1 MKTITAI
8 IMDVLLVCFSVS
20 VLTWTAVGIQ
30 TMAQSRKEE
39 KRREQA
45 DKREA
50 ELHAKRMR
58 TLG

>member
-1 MKTITAI
+1 METITAI
-8 IMDVLLVCFSVS
+8 IMDVLLVCCSVS
-20 VLTWTAVGIQ
+20 VLTWTAGGIQ

-39 KRREQA
+39 KRREQT

-50 ELHAKRMR
+50 ELHAERMR

>member
-1 MKTITAI
+1 METITAI
-8 IMDVLLVCFSVS
+8 IVDVLLVCFSVS
-20 VLTWTAVGIQ
+20 VLTWTAVDIQ
-30 TMAQSRKEE
+30 TMTQSRKE

-50 ELHAKRMR
+50 ELHAERMR

>member
-1 MKTITAI
+1 METITAI
-8 IMDVLLVCFSVS
+8 IMDVLLMCFSVS
-20 VLTWTAVGIQ
+20 MLTWTAVGIQ

-39 KRREQA
+39 KRRERA

-50 ELHAKRMR
+50 ELHAESMR